1 MSVCWKSLL
10 SGCGLLLVFAGLAFA
25 GNDVKPE
32 DLLAHHLDSIGT
44 REVRNGVKSRVVE
57 GAATYK
63 LLVGGSGAIEGKS
76 VFASEGQ
83 KAHILLKVAAQQY
96 HGEQFIWNGSKSSIA
111 GTYNDKTRSEFG
123 DFLLGEDAPLREGLL
138 GGVLNTTWPLLDLD
152 GRNAKVSSEGVK
164 SVDGY
169 QLIAL
174 RYKPKK
180 SSDLSIMLYFD
191 PETFHH
197 VMTVYS
203 ASRAAGLGRVEAQS
217 ARQNETRYRIEE
229 RFSDFKT
236 ADGLSLPT
244 HYDLRFTFEAQSG
257 FTKTVEWDVTTRQVV
272 NNPGLDP
279 RNFDVQ

>member
-96 HGEQFIWNGSKSSIA
+96 HGRHHGHRIVPVHLPRQ
-111 GTYNDKTRSEFG
+111 RR
-123 DFLLGEDAPLREGLL
+123 RE
-138 GGVLNTTWPLLDLD
+138 
-152 GRNAKVSSEGVK
+152 R
-164 SVDGY
+164 
-169 QLIAL
+169 
-174 RYKPKK
+174 
-180 SSDLSIMLYFD
+180 
-191 PETFHH
+191 
-197 VMTVYS
+197 
-203 ASRAAGLGRVEAQS
+203 RAAQQRHPAPPDHLTKCY
-217 ARQNETRYRIEE
+217 N
-229 RFSDFKT
+229 SDGK
-236 ADGLSLPT
+236 
-244 HYDLRFTFEAQSG
+244 
-257 FTKTVEWDVTTRQVV
+257 
-272 NNPGLDP
+272 
-279 RNFDVQ
+279 

>member
-111 GTYNDKTRSEFG
+111 GTYNDKTRSEY
-123 DFLLGEDAPLREGLL
+123 
-138 GGVLNTTWPLLDLD
+138 
-152 GRNAKVSSEGVK
+152 
-164 SVDGY
+164 SVRPD
-169 QLIAL
+169 Q
-174 RYKPKK
+174 
-180 SSDLSIMLYFD
+180 SDLRD
-191 PETFHH
+191 
-197 VMTVYS
+197 
-203 ASRAAGLGRVEAQS
+203 
-217 ARQNETRYRIEE
+217 
-229 RFSDFKT
+229 
-236 ADGLSLPT
+236 
-244 HYDLRFTFEAQSG
+244 
-257 FTKTVEWDVTTRQVV
+257 
-272 NNPGLDP
+272 
-279 RNFDVQ
+279 